1 MSPAT
6 REWLAGLR
14 GFAAEQRRQP
24 HRPASEPDGDE
35 LAAEAAI
42 IGTHLTTCLGGL
54 DELLEARSDH
64 DRTRG
69 SAMRDAADPAL
80 VLTTSP
86 AGLVSAG
93 RILEHGG
100 DLARLVGERLAVV
113 TEPEYRL
120 WCIRSPDEAH
130 RHHVNLWSWVKT
142 AVPPQRWPEFAA
154 HPLAS
159 GEHYWL
165 HRTGI
170 SGAGTAD
177 RRDCHLWKWNGRH
190 AALLQPFVRETVASR
205 PDGSPRL

>member
-14 GFAAEQRRQP
+14 GFCAERRQSQ
-24 HRPASEPDGDE
+24 RPASAHDDAE

-42 IGTHLTTCLGGL
+42 IGTHLTTCLGSL
-54 DELLEARSDH
+54 EALLESRSDH

-69 SAMRDAADPAL
+69 AAAKNAADPAL
-80 VLTTSP
+80 VLTTSR
-86 AGLVSAG
+86 AGLVSAA
-93 RILEHGG
+93 RILEPGG

-120 WCIRSPDEAH
+120 WCIRCPDEAH
-130 RHHVNLWSWVKT
+130 RHHINLWSWVKT

-154 HPLAS
+154 HPLAPD
-159 GEHYWL
+159 ECYWL

-170 SGAGTAD
+170 AGAGTAD

-190 AALLQPFVRETVASR
+190 AALLQPFVREAVASR
-205 PDGSPRL
+205 PDGSRRL